1 MNKLRNLQ
9 ISFLPK
15 LRAILLLLLL
25 LLLLIILL
33 LLLLLLL
40 LSIFANHFKPEGKVI
55 RNYQHNEMKCQAE
68 LLPNG

>member
-15 LRAILLLLLL
+15 LRAILLLLL

-55 RNYQHNEMKCQAE
+55 RNNQHNEMKCQAE